1 MPSKELFEKGF
12 NLAEYAG
19 IPEEF
24 KGARDGIE
32 DINDYFALEYPAK
45 RFIIYGEVVEDEN
58 GEIELLRVKGTVLT
72 LRGNKGFRYGRKLLK
87 ALDFIARKTRNPEY
101 NVSYKVEGRVA
112 KRTVEIS
119 PGLRVL
125 TYVLK
130 GDLKNEKIVIGEKI
144 EKESGKVISY
154 VEITG
159 DRFSKLFE
167 KKEN

>member
-19 IPEEF
+19 IPKEF
-24 KGARDGIE
+24 KGVRDELE
-32 DINDYFALEYPAK
+32 DINDYFTLKSPAK
-45 RFIIYGEVVEDEN
+45 RFIIYGKVVEN
-58 GEIELLRVKGTVLT
+58 GGNELLRVEGVVLT

-87 ALDFIARKTRNPEY
+87 ALGFIARKARNPEY

-125 TYVLK
+125 TYVLE
-130 GDLKNEKIVIGEKI
+130 GEKIVIGEKI

-154 VEITG
+154 VETG